1 MRLEIKMEIIIG
13 IVAFLVGGGT
23 VFGVTKALEKKDPI
37 VIQDN
42 TAEKQQDV
50 VLQLTDLDLVKEAC
64 SSTFIVDKEQ
74 GDILCRELFCRMQQ
88 RGVDAKTGATECE
101 AISNAA
107 NKKMIFQF
115 CTAAATHEVQP
126 IPVELVEEVEGAS
139 NPQAKKDISFNEED
153 FKKCIELFDR
163 RI

>member
-1 MRLEIKMEIIIG
+1 MEIIIG
-13 IVAFLVGGGT
+13 VLAFLAGGGT
-23 VFGVTKALEKKDPI
+23 VFGVTKALEKPQPI
-37 VIQDN
+37 VIEDN
-42 TAEKQQDV
+42 TSEKQQDV

-64 SSTFIVDKEQ
+64 SSEFIVDKEQ

-88 RGVDAKTGATECE
+88 RGIDAKTGATECE

-126 IPVELVEEVEGAS
+126 IPSELVEEVEGAS
-139 NPQAKKDISFNEED
+139 NSEAKKDISFNEED
-153 FKKCIELFDR
+153 FKKCVELFDR

>member
-1 MRLEIKMEIIIG
+1 MEIIIG
-13 IVAFLVGGGT
+13 VIAFLAGGGV
-23 VFGVTKALEKKDPI
+23 VFGITKASQPTEPV

-64 SSTFIVDKEQ
+64 SPSFIVDKEQ

-88 RGVDAKTGATECE
+88 RGVDAKTGASECE
-101 AISNAA
+101 AISNVA
-107 NKKMIFQF
+107 NKKMIINF
-115 CTAAATHEVQP
+115 CTAQATYEVP
-126 IPVELVEEVEGAS
+126 KEIEGS
-139 NPQAKKDISFNEED
+139 ESVDPTEKKKVVNPEIKKQ
-153 FKKCIELFDR
+153 CIELFDR